1 MKKGNLKYSLGHNWV
16 ELKRKVVTIGV
27 TDYFIEELGDLIDLC
42 LPKVNE
48 DIILGISYGEIESLN
63 VLYDLMAPLS
73 GEIVKVNSDLVT
85 TLRALQK
92 NSFGDS
98 WLIKVRIIDPEQLD
112 ALMDE
117 DEYEEYK
124 KSIKKKGKETVK
136 KKVKEKGE
144 RKAKTKKGKDKAEKK
159 KKPERKKKV
168 EKKKKPERK
177 KKVERKKK
185 PERKKKVERKKKPE
199 RKKKAVSKSKS
210 KKR

>member
-1 MKKGNLKYSLGHNWV
+1 MKKGKLKYSLDHNWV

-27 TDYFIEELGDLIDLC
+27 TDYFIDELGDLIDLC

-48 DIILGISYGEIESLN
+48 DILLGISYGEIESIN
-63 VLYDLMAPLS
+63 VLHDLMAPLN

-92 NSFGDS
+92 NPFDDS

-124 KSIKKKGKETVK
+124 KSIRKKGKEAVK
-136 KKVKEKGE
+136 KKVKVKEKK
-144 RKAKTKKGKDKAEKK
+144 KAKAKKGKDKAERKK
-159 KKPERKKKV
+159 KTERKKKV
-168 EKKKKPERK
+168 
-177 KKVERKKK
+177 
-185 PERKKKVERKKKPE
+185 
-199 RKKKAVSKSKS
+199 VSKSKS

>member
-1 MKKGNLKYSLGHNWV
+1 MKKENLKYSLDHNWV

-27 TDYFIEELGDLIDLC
+27 TDYFIDELGDLIDLF

-48 DIILGISYGEIESLN
+48 DLLLGISYGEIESLN
-63 VLYDLMAPLS
+63 ILHDLVAPLN
-73 GEIVKVNSDLVT
+73 GEIVKVNSDLIT

-92 NSFGDS
+92 NPFDDS

-112 ALMDE
+112 AIMDE

-124 KSIKKKGKETVK
+124 KSIRKKGKETVK
-136 KKVKEKGE
+136 KKVKVKETA
-144 RKAKTKKGKDKAEKK
+144 KAKKGKDKA
-159 KKPERKKKV
+159 
-168 EKKKKPERK
+168 
-177 KKVERKKK
+177 
-185 PERKKKVERKKKPE
+185 ERKKKPE

>member
-1 MKKGNLKYSLGHNWV
+1 MKKGNLKYSLDHNWV

-48 DIILGISYGEIESLN
+48 DILLDISYGEIESLD
-63 VLYDLMAPLS
+63 VLHDLMAPLN
-73 GEIVKVNSDLVT
+73 GVIVKINSDLIT

-92 NSFGDS
+92 NPFDDS
-98 WLIKVRIIDPEQLD
+98 WLIMVRIADPEELD

-124 KSIKKKGKETVK
+124 KSIRKKGKEAVK
-136 KKVKEKGE
+136 KKVKVKE
-144 RKAKTKKGKDKAEKK
+144 KAKAKKGKDKA
-159 KKPERKKKV
+159 
-168 EKKKKPERK
+168 
-177 KKVERKKK
+177 
-185 PERKKKVERKKKPE
+185 ERKKKPE